1 MISMDI
7 KNQYNPDYVSPPGGT
22 LEEVL
27 NERGMTQAELAM
39 RTGRKVKTINQIIK
53 GKAPITPETALRL
66 ERVLSISAGFWNNR
80 EKNYREYLARMEE
93 QERLKHGI
101 EWVRKF
107 PYKKMVKF
115 GFVETREEMV
125 QKVQEMLDYFGI
137 ASPEQYPEIKERAVA
152 FRKSTAFKSDP
163 DALVAWLR
171 KGEIDA
177 RRIRTSPFDKKKFR
191 GVLEEIRSLTSLPPN
206 KFVPEMK
213 ELCASCGVVVAFTPQ
228 LPKARVCGATRWLTP
243 KKALIQ
249 LSLRYKTNDFFW
261 FAFFHEAGH
270 ILLHGKRE
278 RFIDEIDYQ
287 GEKEDEADRFASNF
301 LIPSKE
307 YSSLLARREYKSKMG
322 VIKLA
327 RKIGVAPGIV
337 VGRLQHDKY
346 IPRNHMNGLKEK
358 YEWNL

>member
-1 MISMDI
+1 MNI

-22 LEEVL
+22 LEEIL
-27 NERGMTQAELAM
+27 NERGMTQVELAM

-66 ERVLSISAGFWNNR
+66 ERVLSISARFWNNR
-80 EKNYREYLARMEE
+80 EKNYREYLARIEE
-93 QERLKHGI
+93 QERLQYGI
-101 EWVRKF
+101 EWVKKF
-107 PYKKMVKF
+107 PYKEMVKF
-115 GFVETREEMV
+115 GFVEMQEEV
-125 QKVQEMLDYFGI
+125 IQRVQEMLDYFGI
-137 ASPEQYPEIKERAVA
+137 ASPEQYPEIKKRVVA
-152 FRKSTAFKSDP
+152 FRKSTAFKSDS

-177 RRIRTSPFDKKKFR
+177 QRVRTSPFNKKKFR
-191 GVLEEIRSLTSLPPN
+191 EALEQIKSLTPLPPN
-206 KFVPEMK
+206 KFVPEIK
-213 ELCASCGVVVAFTPQ
+213 RICAACGVVVVFTPQ
-228 LPKARVCGATRWLTP
+228 LPKTRVSGATRWLTP

-278 RFIDEIDYQ
+278 RFIDEIDYK
-287 GEKEDEADRFASNF
+287 GEKEDEADRFASNL
-301 LIPSKE
+301 LIPPRE
-307 YSSLLARREYKSKMG
+307 YSRLLAWRDYKSKSG
-322 VIKLA
+322 VIKFA

-346 IPRNHMNGLKEK
+346 IPMNYMNGLKEK
-358 YEWNL
+358 YKWDL